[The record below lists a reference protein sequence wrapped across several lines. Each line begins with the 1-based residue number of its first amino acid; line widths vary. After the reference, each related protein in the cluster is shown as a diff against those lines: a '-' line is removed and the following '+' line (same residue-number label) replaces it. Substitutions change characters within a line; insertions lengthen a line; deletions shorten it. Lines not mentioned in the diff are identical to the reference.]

1 MNRMETVKE
10 WSICEV
16 TREFGV
22 TRRAIQGYEKLGLV
36 NATGKTQKGYLFYD
50 DDAVKRITE
59 IKFYQSIGIELKEI
73 KEMID
78 SSPELKAISLGK
90 KREELDKKIKDL
102 SNLLTQLDL
111 VLENK

>member
-1 MNRMETVKE
+1 
-10 WSICEV
+10 
-16 TREFGV
+16 
-22 TRRAIQGYEKLGLV
+22 
-36 NATGKTQKGYLFYD
+36 
-50 DDAVKRITE
+50 
-59 IKFYQSIGIELKEI
+59 
-73 KEMID
+73 MID